1 VMSQAVPEITAIDP
15 KLASD
20 ADFERLT
27 VLRNRLLAESRP
39 DDPPSS
45 VEDVKLRLQNIPPV
59 FEFHGWVAREGSDLI
74 GDASVVIPH
83 METNQ
88 HIVQFDVS
96 VHPDYRRRAIG
107 TAFLS
112 EIVPIAESHG
122 RTLLVGET
130 RSTVPPGEEF
140 MEAIGATVGLA
151 THANDLRISDLN
163 QNLTHD
169 WLDRASDRAA
179 GFRLVEW
186 IGRYPDDQIG
196 AVVKMM
202 ESINLM
208 PTDDLN
214 VEDFHWTPDQ
224 VRQMDDAMEAQG
236 LERWTMVAV
245 EESTG
250 RLAGYS
256 ELLFN
261 PRKPTLADQGATAVF
276 SEYQNR
282 GLGRWLKAAML
293 EKLLAE
299 RPAVERVRTGNAHSN
314 APMLR
319 INDELGFKPSMT
331 TKYWQ
336 AELPKVREY
345 LSSRAVAV
353 VAG

>member
-1 VMSQAVPEITAIDP
+1 MSRAVPEITAIDP
-15 KLASD
+15 KRASD
-20 ADFERLT
+20 ADFERLA
-27 VLRNRLLAESRP
+27 VLRNILLTESRP

-45 VEDVKLRLQNIPPV
+45 AEDVKLRLLNIPPV
-59 FEFHGWVAREGSDLI
+59 FEFHGWVTQEGSEFV
-74 GDASVVIPH
+74 GEASVVIPH

-88 HIVQFDVS
+88 HICQFDIA
-96 VHPDYRRRAIG
+96 VHPDHRRHSIG
-107 TAFLS
+107 TALLGK
-112 EIVPIAESHG
+112 IVPIAERDG
-122 RTLLVGET
+122 RNLLVGET

-140 MEAIGATVGLA
+140 MEAIGATIGLA
-151 THANDLRISDLN
+151 THANDLRVADLN
-163 QNLTHD
+163 RDLIRD
-169 WLDRASDRAA
+169 WLDRAPDRAV

-186 IGRYPDDQIG
+186 IGRYPDDQIE

-208 PTDDLN
+208 PTDDLKI
-214 VEDFHWTPDQ
+214 EDFHWTPEQ

-236 LERWTMVAV
+236 MERWTIVAV

-293 EKLLAE
+293 EKLVTE
-299 RPAVERVRTGNAHSN
+299 RSAVERIRTGNAHSN
-314 APMLR
+314 APMLK

-336 AELPKVREY
+336 AELPKVQEY
-345 LSSRAVAV
+345 LASRAVAV
-353 VAG
+353 TVA